1 MHMNTQ
7 LIQSFVNKIKQ
18 QSSDLERE
26 VTSSTVNTKE
36 AIINIKEMK
45 NNLTHLYNIL
55 RIEESLEEREN
66 N

>member
-36 AIINIKEMK
+36 AIIKIKEMK
-45 NNLTHLYNIL
+45 NNLSHLFNL
-55 RIEESLEEREN
+55 LKIEESLEQN